1 MAIAG
6 LYKTFN
12 HWHQQGTLFIYSDP
26 HFGDAELAA
35 GVSNRPTDEEQLAMI
50 NSKVGKNDTIIILGD
65 CGNPSFI
72 SRIRARYK
80 ILVMGNHDAGRTNY
94 ERTICRYR
102 FDADNYT
109 KEEVEQLVFLQHPGW
124 KLSTGEGYDISH
136 APFHYWE
143 VFADNRLFDEVY
155 EGPVMI
161 GEKLILSH
169 EPVDIPWAFN
179 IHGHVHDLRHKNDD
193 HHFNVCAEVINYTPV
208 NMNQW
213 MKQGHLSHIE
223 TIHRATID
231 IAIERSIKR
240 EEKKRNRYKRPYRKL

>member
-26 HFGDAELAA
+26 HFGDAEFAA

-50 NSKVGKNDTIIILGD
+50 NSKIGKNDTIIILGD
-65 CGNPSFI
+65 CGDPYFV

-80 ILVMGNHDAGRTNY
+80 ILVMGNHDAGCTNY
-94 ERTICRYR
+94 ERTTYKFR
-102 FDADNYT
+102 FDIDNYT
-109 KEEVEQLVFLQHPGW
+109 REEAERLVVSQHPGW
-124 KLSTGEGYDISH
+124 KLSTIEEYEIFPAPSH
-136 APFHYWE
+136 YLE
-143 VFADNRLFDEVY
+143 VFADNRLFDEVFP
-155 EGPVMI
+155 GPVMI

-193 HHFNVCAEVINYTPV
+193 HHFNVCAEAINYTPV

-213 MKQGHLSHIE
+213 MKQGHLSRIE
-223 TIHRATID
+223 TIHRDTID
-231 IAIERSIKR
+231 RATERSRKR
-240 EEKKRNRYKRPYRKL
+240 EAKKKK